1 MNLPKLHFHLIVPC
15 HIYFSSTCRNSLL
28 LDIYQK
34 IIILT
39 VSYDIIHSWNS
50 NICTLHVIIHSWNS
64 NICKLH
70 VQKPPPTHKL
80 VIICQKSNS
89 SKMVLYYAFLLYI
102 EINLRNKSWKPECV
116 GSFNTDWRI
125 SVF

>member
-64 NICKLH
+64 NICTLH
-70 VQKPPPTHKL
+70 VQKPPPT
-80 VIICQKSNS
+80 N
-89 SKMVLYYAFLLYI
+89 
-102 EINLRNKSWKPECV
+102 W
-116 GSFNTDWRI
+116 
-125 SVF
+125 

>member
-70 VQKPPPTHKL
+70 VQKPPPQIGDNL
-80 VIICQKSNS
+80 
-89 SKMVLYYAFLLYI
+89 SKKQQFKDGTLLCFPFVY
-102 EINLRNKSWKPECV
+102 RN
-116 GSFNTDWRI
+116 
-125 SVF
+125 

>member
-70 VQKPPPTHKL
+70 VQKPPPHKL

-102 EINLRNKSWKPECV
+102 ENKFKK
-116 GSFNTDWRI
+116 
-125 SVF
+125 

>member
-1 MNLPKLHFHLIVPC
+1 MILSTVGILIFVHFMLLSTVGILIFVN
-15 HIYFSSTCRNSLL
+15 FMSRN
-28 LDIYQK
+28 
-34 IIILT
+34 
-39 VSYDIIHSWNS
+39 
-50 NICTLHVIIHSWNS
+50 
-64 NICKLH
+64 
-70 VQKPPPTHKL
+70 PPHKL
-80 VIICQKSNS
+80 VIICQKGNS